1 MLSEKLVDTQKVLD
15 YNKPFDPKVLQLYN
29 HWLSSS
35 VAFLIKSLEKLVK
48 QYDFLN
54 FKLSKIRT
62 TDHKILKYIVRE
74 PAAQA
79 WLNALNHY
87 FLYGFLKDIDEK
99 EIPLDLNFID
109 YIIEQINDQSLVT
122 SFSCNIDLNLNKY
135 WLRVFFGT
143 SILFENDKITEDAKE
158 IISQSFKIIEQYN
171 PALLNEI
178 YLLCPSIQFIQDP
191 SAHPDK
197 IVSFSDNLIPG
208 CIYVSVRTSQG
219 FLCPYDLADSIIH
232 EHRHQK
238 LYLFEYF
245 HPVTDKNNLKVPSLW
260 REELRPV
267 SGLFHAV
274 YVFQNLLDYWLYISQ
289 YTANAEIKNK
299 ASRNVQLSQER
310 LTQAH
315 QTLKN
320 CKLTDYGNALLT
332 EFQETL
338 YRTLSIE
345 GENIV
350 L

>member
-1 MLSEKLVDTQKVLD
+1 MLLEKLIDTQKVLD
-15 YNKPFDPKVLQLYN
+15 YNNPFNPNVLQLYN
-29 HWLSSS
+29 QWLSSS
-35 VAFLIKSLEKLVK
+35 VDFLIKSLEKLAK

-54 FKLSKIRT
+54 FKLSKIRK
-62 TDHKILKYIVRE
+62 TDHRVLKYIVRE
-74 PAAQA
+74 SAVQA

-99 EIPLDLNFID
+99 EIQLDLDFID
-109 YIIEQINDQSLVT
+109 YIIEQINDHSLST

-143 SILFENDKITEDAKE
+143 SILFENDKITGDANE
-158 IISQSFKIIEQYN
+158 IISQAFKIIGEYN

-208 CIYVSVRTSQG
+208 CIYISVRTSQG
-219 FLCPYDLADSIIH
+219 VLCPYDLADSIIH

-245 HPVTDKNNLKVPSLW
+245 HPVTDKNNVKVPSPW

-274 YVFQNLLDYWLYISQ
+274 YVFQNLLDYWLYISEH
-289 YTANAEIKNK
+289 TTNSEIKNK
-299 ASRNVQLSQER
+299 ASRNIQLSQER
-310 LTQAH
+310 LAQAH
-315 QTLKN
+315 QTLN
-320 CKLTDYGNALLT
+320 HCKLTHYGNVLLT
-332 EFQETL
+332 EFQEAL
-338 YRTLSIE
+338 HRTLSIA
-345 GENIV
+345 G
-350 L
+350 